1 MFKVLI
7 VEDERRTARSIAQLV
22 EEHPSFTVAGLAA
35 NGMEALTFL
44 GGREAVNL
52 VLTDI
57 RMPGMDG
64 MQLLEVL
71 QKQYPRIL
79 SVVLSGYSEFAY
91 ARTAIQCG
99 AFNYLLKPVD
109 QDDLFRMLDSVREVL
124 DRRRYAEQQQLL
136 QRALDGMS
144 VGETPERYSLLLAKS
159 GLPRNSDP
167 LGEKQHL
174 RLRQCFRG
182 GLFSFP
188 TALEN
193 ECLLIFPHSP
203 AAEQEADAFFRMLDR
218 ELPTPVHCLLLRQP
232 MELSALHSAK
242 KHLHRVLEQTERL
255 FCSDFQIVD
264 RTDTPVRT
272 AGTALRDLHPDQA
285 AEAICSQNSTILRQ
299 CLNSV
304 LSTTDRRIDVQSY
317 LLTVIRD
324 PRLAYRLPLTKPEL
338 LQTELVEILSSAT
351 EQEACLDRLTA
362 RLIDLQRDTENRRN
376 LAELADEIQRYL
388 DANYHLPIN
397 GDSLSR
403 QFGLGPRH
411 LSKVFKQYKNVR
423 PTEYL
428 LRLRMDRAKKI
439 LETKPD
445 AMVKDVANSVGYSD
459 PLYFSRIFKK
469 ETGLWPTEYQAK

>member
-1 MFKVLI
+1 
-7 VEDERRTARSIAQLV
+7 
-22 EEHPSFTVAGLAA
+22 
-35 NGMEALTFL
+35 ME
-44 GGREAVNL
+44 
-52 VLTDI
+52 
-57 RMPGMDG
+57 
-64 MQLLEVL
+64 
-71 QKQYPRIL
+71 
-79 SVVLSGYSEFAY
+79 
-91 ARTAIQCG
+91 
-99 AFNYLLKPVD
+99 
-109 QDDLFRMLDSVREVL
+109 
-124 DRRRYAEQQQLL
+124 
-136 QRALDGMS
+136 
-144 VGETPERYSLLLAKS
+144 
-159 GLPRNSDP
+159 
-167 LGEKQHL
+167 
-174 RLRQCFRG
+174 
-182 GLFSFP
+182 
-188 TALEN
+188 
-193 ECLLIFPHSP
+193 
-203 AAEQEADAFFRMLDR
+203 
-218 ELPTPVHCLLLRQP
+218 
-232 MELSALHSAK
+232 
-242 KHLHRVLEQTERL
+242 
-255 FCSDFQIVD
+255 

-285 AEAICSQNSTILRQ
+285 AEAICSQNRTVLRQ

-324 PRLAYRLPLTKPEL
+324 PRLAYRLPLGKPEL
-338 LQTELVEILSSAT
+338 LQSELLEILASAT

-397 GDSLSR
+397 GDSLAR